1 MASEVDLN
9 KFLAGYLA
17 EVEEHL
23 ASAAKNLLA
32 VESALDRGEALP
44 RAVRELFRSLHTIKG
59 LSAMVGVEPV
69 VDLSH
74 EMEAVLRTA
83 DRAGGALS
91 GAAIRLLVQG
101 VRAIELRVQALAL
114 GKPVPPAQSR
124 FLDALRELVVS
135 SDAASPAIDVQ
146 GLDRDLAAKLS
157 PSETAQ
163 LVQGLAGG
171 RTAWQIEFIPTPAR
185 IAAGIGIT
193 AIRARVEAVAEIVR
207 VMPRALPASADAPGG
222 LAFVLLVLADGP
234 TAALAAAADTTPEA
248 LVPIGVRPSEPWSG
262 ASEDEGDGDL
272 AGTLEPSGTPSA
284 VRTIRVPV
292 ERLDDALD
300 KLSALV
306 VTRFRLARALAD
318 LVARGV
324 AVGELGHIVAESGR
338 QLRDLRNSFMRAR
351 MVSVSELLE
360 RVPLLVR
367 GLRSSTGKDV
377 RLEIEA
383 GRAELDKA
391 VGDRIFPAVVHIIRN
406 AVDHAIE
413 TPAERR
419 AAGKPETGLIR
430 VACFER
436 ADNQLELSITDD
448 GRGVEVDKLARRAGR
463 PAPET
468 DDQLLD
474 LITLRGVSSADR
486 ATATSGRG
494 MGMDIAQRVA
504 RELGGELAVHTRPGV
519 GTTFLVRVPLSITI
533 VDAFTLTCSS
543 RDFAVPVSSVE
554 EIIEVEAVRDAAD
567 AVPFARGAVAGTR
580 LFERRGE
587 AVPLVPLHAMLG
599 LAAPGE
605 PPRKALVVRRNG
617 QPFAFAVDRMM
628 GRQEVV
634 IRPLEDPLARVVG
647 VTGSTDLGDG
657 RPTLVLDLIGF
668 SRRLVGEEARP

>member
-1 MASEVDLN
+1 MASDVDLN
-9 KFLAGYLA
+9 EFLAGYLA
-17 EVEEHL
+17 EVAEHL
-23 ASAAKNLLA
+23 TSAAKNLLA
-32 VESALDRGEALP
+32 VESALDRGESLP

-91 GAAIRLLVQG
+91 ATAVRLLVQG
-101 VRAIELRVQALAL
+101 VRAIELRVQALET
-114 GKPVPPAQSR
+114 GKPVPPAQAR
-124 FLDALRELVVS
+124 FLDALRELVIS
-135 SDAASPAIDVQ
+135 SDAASPPTEVQ

-157 PSETAQ
+157 ASEMAQ
-163 LVQGLAGG
+163 LVQGLAAG
-171 RTAWQIEFIPTPAR
+171 RAAWQFEFIPTPAR

-193 AIRARVEAVAEIVR
+193 AVRARVEAVAEIVR
-207 VMPRALPASADAPGG
+207 VMPRSLPANADTPGG

-234 TAALAAAADTTPEA
+234 TTALAAAADTTPEA
-248 LVPIGVRPSEPWSG
+248 LVPVGVRSAEPWSG
-262 ASEDEGDGDL
+262 EDEDDVDL
-272 AGTLEPSGTPSA
+272 AETLEPTGKPSG

-377 RLEIEA
+377 RLEIET

-413 TPAERR
+413 TPTERR

-430 VACFER
+430 VVCLER

-448 GRGVEVDKLARRAGR
+448 GRGIEVDKLARRAGR

-474 LITLRGVSSADR
+474 LIALRGVSSADR

-494 MGMDIAQRVA
+494 MGMDIVQRVA
-504 RELGGELAVHTRPGV
+504 RELGGEVAVHTRPGV
-519 GTTFLVRVPLSITI
+519 GTTFLVRVPLTITI

-554 EIIEVEAVRDAAD
+554 EIIEVDPVGDAAD
-567 AVPFARGAVAGTR
+567 RLPLARGAVAGTR

-587 AVPLVPLHAMLG
+587 AVPLVPLHALLG

-617 QPFAFAVDRMM
+617 QPYAFAVDRMV

-668 SRRLVGEEARP
+668 SRTLVGEEARP

>member
-1 MASEVDLN
+1 MADVVDL
-9 KFLAGYLA
+9 KEFLAGYLA

-23 ASAAKNLLA
+23 ASAGTNLLN
-32 VESALDRGEALP
+32 VESGLERGEARP

-69 VDLSH
+69 VDLAH
-74 EMEAVLRTA
+74 EMESVLRSA
-83 DRAGGALS
+83 DRSGGTLTAT
-91 GAAIRLLVQG
+91 AARLLVQG
-101 VRAIELRVQALAL
+101 VRAIELRVQALAA
-114 GKPVPPAQSR
+114 GKAVAAAPPQLLDGLRGLLTAGDVAVPSA
-124 FLDALRELVVS
+124 E
-135 SDAASPAIDVQ
+135 VQ
-146 GLDRDLAAKLS
+146 GLDPDMAAKLS
-157 PSETAQ
+157 ASETAQ
-163 LVQGLAGG
+163 LLQGLAAG
-171 RTAWQIEFIPTPAR
+171 RPAWQIEFIPTPER

-207 VMPRALPASADAPGG
+207 ITPRALPASADAPGG
-222 LAFVLLVLADGP
+222 LAFVLLVLSDVPP
-234 TAALAAAADTTPEA
+234 TELAAAADT
-248 LVPIGVRPSEPWSG
+248 VPDEMVAIGSRPAEPWVG
-262 ASEDEGDGDL
+262 EEDDAEMADPFE
-272 AGTLEPSGTPSA
+272 AGRPAPA
-284 VRTIRVPV
+284 ARTIRVPV

-306 VTRFRLARALAD
+306 VTRFRLARAVAD
-318 LVARGV
+318 LSARGV
-324 AVGELGHIVAESGR
+324 AIGELGHIVAESGR

-351 MVSVSELLE
+351 MVSVAELLE

-367 GLRSSTGKDV
+367 GLRSATGKDV
-377 RLEIEA
+377 HLEIDA

-391 VGDRIFPAVVHIIRN
+391 VGDRIFPAIVHIIRN

-419 AAGKPETGLIR
+419 AAGKTEVGLIR

-436 ADNQLELSITDD
+436 ADNQLELTITDD
-448 GRGVEVDKLARRAGR
+448 GRGIEVDKLARRAGR
-463 PAPET
+463 PVPET

-474 LITLRGVSSADR
+474 LVALRGISSADV

-494 MGMDIAQRVA
+494 MGMDIVQRVA
-504 RELGGELAVHTRPGV
+504 IELGGELAVHTNPGA

-533 VDAFTLTCSS
+533 VDAFTLSCSS
-543 RDFAVPVSSVE
+543 RDFAVPVASIE
-554 EIIEVEAVRDAAD
+554 EIIEVEAGGGE
-567 AVPFARGAVAGTR
+567 AVPLAKGAVRATR

-617 QPFAFAVDRMM
+617 QPFAFAVDRMI

-634 IRPLEDPLARVVG
+634 IRPLEDPLTRVIG
-647 VTGSTDLGDG
+647 VAGSTDLGDG

-668 SRRLVGEEARP
+668 SRKLVGEEARP

>member
-1 MASEVDLN
+1 MASDVDLN
-9 KFLAGYLA
+9 EFLAGYLA

-23 ASAAKNLLA
+23 ASASKNLLA
-32 VESALDRGEALP
+32 VESALDLGEGRP

-69 VDLSH
+69 VELAH
-74 EMEAVLRTA
+74 EMEAVLRAA
-83 DRAGGALS
+83 DRAGGTLS
-91 GAAIRLLVQG
+91 ADAVRLLVQG
-101 VRAIELRVQALAL
+101 VRAVELRVQALEV
-114 GKPVPPAQSR
+114 GKTVPPAPPQL
-124 FLDALRELVVS
+124 LDALRALVIG
-135 SDAASPAIDVQ
+135 SDSIAPSAEVQ
-146 GLDRDLAAKLS
+146 GLDLDLAAKLS
-157 PSETAQ
+157 PSEKAQ
-163 LVQGLAGG
+163 LVQGLAAG
-171 RTAWQIEFIPTPAR
+171 RAAWQIEFVPTPAR
-185 IAAGIGIT
+185 IAAGVGIT

-207 VMPRALPASADAPGG
+207 VMPRALPATADAPGG
-222 LAFVLLVLADGP
+222 LAFILLVLSGGP
-234 TAALAAAADTTPEA
+234 PAELAAAADTTPEA
-248 LVPIGVRPSEPWSG
+248 LVPIGARPREAWSG
-262 ASEDEGDGDL
+262 GEEGEFDDVVEPGRAAAS
-272 AGTLEPSGTPSA
+272 A
-284 VRTIRVPV
+284 RTIRVPV

-306 VTRFRLARALAD
+306 VTRFRLARVVTE

-351 MVSVSELLE
+351 MVSVAELLE

-377 RLEIEA
+377 RLELDA

-406 AVDHAIE
+406 AVDHGVE

-430 VACFER
+430 VICFER

-448 GRGVEVDKLARRAGR
+448 GRGIDVEALARRAGR
-463 PAPET
+463 QVPEN
-468 DDQLLD
+468 DDQLLE
-474 LITLRGVSSADR
+474 LLALRGVSSADR

-494 MGMDIAQRVA
+494 MGMDIVQRVA
-504 RELGGELAVHTRPGV
+504 RDLGGELAVHTRPGA
-519 GTTFLVRVPLSITI
+519 GTTFLVRVPLTITI

-543 RDFAVPVSSVE
+543 REFAVPVSSVE
-554 EIIEVEAVRDAAD
+554 EIIEVDHGGAD
-567 AVPFARGAVAGTR
+567 DQIPLVRGAVAGTR

-587 AVPLVPLHAMLG
+587 AVPLVPLHSLLG

-617 QPFAFAVDRMM
+617 QPFAFAVDRML

-634 IRPLEDPLARVVG
+634 IRPLEDPLTRVIG

-668 SRRLVGEEARP
+668 SRTLSGEEARP

>member
-1 MASEVDLN
+1 MASDVDLN
-9 KFLAGYLA
+9 EFLAGYLA

-23 ASAAKNLLA
+23 ASASKNLLA
-32 VESALDRGEALP
+32 VESALESGEGRP

-69 VDLSH
+69 VELSH
-74 EMEAVLRTA
+74 EMEAVLRAA
-83 DRAGGALS
+83 DRAGGTLS
-91 GAAIRLLVQG
+91 AEAVRLLVQG
-101 VRAIELRVQALAL
+101 VRAVELRVQALEV
-114 GKPVPPAQSR
+114 GKTVPPAPPQL
-124 FLDALRELVVS
+124 LDALRALVTVS
-135 SDAASPAIDVQ
+135 DSAALSAEVQ
-146 GLDRDLAAKLS
+146 GLDLDLAAKLS
-157 PSETAQ
+157 ASEKAQ
-163 LVQGLAGG
+163 LVQGLAAG
-171 RTAWQIEFIPTPAR
+171 RAAWQIEFVPTPAR
-185 IAAGIGIT
+185 IAAGVGIT
-193 AIRARVEAVAEIVR
+193 AIRARVDAVAEIVR
-207 VMPRALPASADAPGG
+207 VMPRALPATADAPGG
-222 LAFVLLVLADGP
+222 LAFILLVLSDGP
-234 TAALAAAADTTPEA
+234 ADQLAAAADTTPEA
-248 LVPIGVRPSEPWSG
+248 LVPIGARPPEAWSG
-262 ASEDEGDGDL
+262 GEEGEFDDVVEPGRAAAS
-272 AGTLEPSGTPSA
+272 A
-284 VRTIRVPV
+284 RTIRVPV

-306 VTRFRLARALAD
+306 VTRFRLARAVSE

-351 MVSVSELLE
+351 MVSVAELLE

-367 GLRSSTGKDV
+367 GLRTSTGKDV
-377 RLEIEA
+377 RLELDA

-406 AVDHAIE
+406 AVDHGME

-419 AAGKPETGLIR
+419 AAGKPETGLIL
-430 VACFER
+430 VVCFER

-448 GRGVEVDKLARRAGR
+448 GRGIDVDGLARRAGR
-463 PAPET
+463 QVPEN
-468 DDQLLD
+468 DDQLLE
-474 LITLRGVSSADR
+474 LVALRGVSSADR

-494 MGMDIAQRVA
+494 MGMDIVQRVA
-504 RELGGELAVHTRPGV
+504 RDLGGELAVHTRPGA
-519 GTTFLVRVPLSITI
+519 GTTFLVRVPLTITI

-543 RDFAVPVSSVE
+543 REFAVPVSSVE
-554 EIIEVEAVRDAAD
+554 EIIEVDHGGGD
-567 AVPFARGAVAGTR
+567 DQIPLARGAVAGTR

-587 AVPLVPLHAMLG
+587 AVPLVPLHSLLG

-617 QPFAFAVDRMM
+617 QPFAFAVDRML

-634 IRPLEDPLARVVG
+634 IRPLEDPLTRVIG

-668 SRRLVGEEARP
+668 SRTLSGEEARP